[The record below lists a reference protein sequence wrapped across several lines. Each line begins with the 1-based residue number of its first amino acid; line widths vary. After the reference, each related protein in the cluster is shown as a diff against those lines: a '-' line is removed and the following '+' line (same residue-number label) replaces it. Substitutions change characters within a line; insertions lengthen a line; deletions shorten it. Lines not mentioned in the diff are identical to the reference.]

1 MLWQET
7 QGLGKIDMSFKL
19 GLTAFLLIA
28 GIGYL
33 LGFANIYLSY
43 AGVDGK
49 PGLSIA
55 DVRIA
60 FYGNRGVTAMQK
72 AIDGS
77 MKQYLASD
85 ADGVKIK
92 DWINAGGKESGF
104 EDVKGALASCIACHS
119 KDVATA
125 GVVLDDYKS
134 VAPLL
139 AQDAGMPIRLLV
151 SLSHIHVLAT
161 LPIVFLLC
169 LVFSFSRFGNTF
181 KGVVILFSFASIV
194 VDIGSWWL
202 AKVSGAMA
210 VLVILGGFCL
220 AITFGVLI
228 VLSLY
233 DMWLRKAD

>member
-7 QGLGKIDMSFKL
+7 QGLGKIPVIFKL
-19 GLTAFLLIA
+19 GLTLFLIVA

-43 AGVDGK
+43 SPVDGK

-60 FYGNRGVTAMQK
+60 FYGNRGVTALQK

-77 MKQYLASD
+77 MKEHLASD

-104 EDVKGALASCIACHS
+104 ADVKPALASCVTCHS
-119 KDVATA
+119 KDAA
-125 GVVLDDYKS
+125 IGGIVLEDYQS

-139 AQDAGMPIRLLV
+139 AQDTGKSIGRLV

-181 KGVVILFSFASIV
+181 KGLVILFSFASIV

-202 AKVSGAMA
+202 AKASGAMA
-210 VLVILGGFCL
+210 VLVILGGLCL
-220 AITFGVLI
+220 AITFGALI